1 MDFYS
6 KESKTAFQAMEY
18 AQFIAFGPIIFQASK
33 CLRDFGILQVIENA
47 KDHGIELPEIVQKV
61 NIPAY
66 GVRVLVEAGLGIG
79 LILFR
84 DNKYTLSKTGYFLLS
99 DTLTKVNMNFT
110 HDICYQGMFELDK
123 SIINEKPEGLKTLGS
138 WKTVYEGLSQLNP
151 QQQKSW
157 FEFDHF
163 YSDKSFPEVLPIVYQ
178 YKPKN
183 LLDIGGNTGKWS
195 IASAQFDED
204 VHLTIFDLPGQG
216 NMAKKNIEAL
226 GLSDRISF
234 YLQNILDETLP
245 FPKGFDAIWMSQ
257 FLDCFSDDE
266 IFSILSRC
274 YQALNDD
281 GQIYILECFWDQQ
294 KFASSALSLQMT
306 SLYFTNI
313 ANGNSQMYDS
323 KVFIKIIEKAGLQ
336 VTEVHNDVGNTHTLL
351 VCKKAH

>member
-18 AQFIAFGPIIFQASK
+18 AQFIAYAPIIFQASK
-33 CLRDFGILQVIENA
+33 CLRDFGILQVIEDA
-47 KDHGIELPEIVQKV
+47 KEDGICLEDISKQVK
-61 NIPAY
+61 ISHY

-79 LILFR
+79 LILIN
-84 DNKYTLSKTGYFLLS
+84 DEKYTLTKTGYFILS

-110 HDICYQGMFELDK
+110 HDICYQGMFDLDK
-123 SIINEKPEGLKTLGS
+123 SIETGKPEGLKNLGP
-138 WKTVYEGLSQLNP
+138 WKTVYEGLSKLKP
-151 QQQKSW
+151 HEQKSW

-178 YKPKN
+178 NKPKN

-195 IASAQFDED
+195 IASAQFDPD

-216 NMAKKNIEAL
+216 NMAKKNAEAL
-226 GLSDRISF
+226 GLSHRISF
-234 YLQNILDETLP
+234 HLQNILDVSLP

-281 GQIYILECFWDQQ
+281 GHIFILECFWDQQ
-294 KFASSALSLQMT
+294 KFPASALSLQMT

-323 KVFIKIIEKAGLQ
+323 KVFIKIIEKAGLK
-336 VTEVHNDVGNTHTLL
+336 VTETHNDVGNTHTLL
-351 VCKKAH
+351 VCKKQ